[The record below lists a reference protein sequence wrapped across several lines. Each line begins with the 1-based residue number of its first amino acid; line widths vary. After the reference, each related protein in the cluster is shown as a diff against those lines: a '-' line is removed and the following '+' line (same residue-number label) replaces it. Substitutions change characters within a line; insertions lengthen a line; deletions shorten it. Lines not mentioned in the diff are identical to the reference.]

1 VDELKGVG
9 DPTGSAH
16 NFRARTE
23 MPKPDGLRF
32 ILGSRS
38 PRRLELLQQIVAAGD
53 IEVLPPRSPDETD
66 FDNLHDWPA
75 IESRLVQI
83 AQAKWDDVLDQLGAD
98 IGEPGRIVVAADTV
112 VVVGEA
118 PDSLR
123 VLGQPPDDPNWP
135 SVVRRWFLE
144 DYAGKTHTV
153 ATALCVAPTGALG
166 APAPS
171 PKGGDNV
178 VCRTVTSTVTFHGD
192 VDRWLDWYLA
202 TGEPRGKAGGY
213 AVQGAGSIFVSRVEG
228 SISNVIGLPLE
239 ALLEIIRDWHLI

>member
-1 VDELKGVG
+1 VDGLTEVR
-9 DPTGSAH
+9 DPTGSAQLP
-16 NFRARTE
+16 AQIE
-23 MPKPDGLRF
+23 MPKSDRLRF

-53 IEVLPPRSPDETD
+53 IEVVPPRSPNEAD

-83 AQAKWDDVLDQLGAD
+83 ARAKCDDVLDQLAGNTH
-98 IGEPGRIVVAADTV
+98 EPGRVVVAADTV
-112 VVVGEA
+112 VVVGA
-118 PDSLR
+118 GPHILR
-123 VLGQPPDDPNWP
+123 VLGQPPDDSSWP
-135 SVVRRWFLE
+135 TVVRRWFLE

-153 ATALCVAPTGALG
+153 ATALCVAPTDAFSG
-166 APAPS
+166 PASS
-171 PKGGDNV
+171 PRSGDNV
-178 VCRTVTSTVTFHGD
+178 VCRVVTSTVAFHAH

-228 SISNVIGLPLE
+228 SVSNVIGLPLE